1 MVLCDEE
8 YASKIDKAIFPGMQ
22 GGPLMHVIAGK
33 AVSFKEAS
41 TDEFKDYASQIV
53 KNSKKLALVLSEKG
67 LNLVSDG
74 TDNHLILLDLREIGF
89 SGKKAEIAL
98 GKAGITV
105 NKNSIPY
112 DTRKPAFT
120 SGVRIGTAAI
130 TSRKMKEN
138 ELELIGNWISD
149 VLEDIEDEVK
159 LSSIRDDVRQLCDR
173 FPMGPLG
180 SRPE

>member
-1 MVLCDEE
+1 M
-8 YASKIDKAIFPGMQ
+8 
-22 GGPLMHVIAGK
+22 
-33 AVSFKEAS
+33 
-41 TDEFKDYASQIV
+41 
-53 KNSKKLALVLSEKG
+53 KNSKKLATVLSEKG

-74 TDNHLILLDLREIGF
+74 TDNHLILLDLREAGF

-130 TSRKMKEN
+130 TSRNMKEN
-138 ELELIGNWISD
+138 ELKLIGNWISD
-149 VLEDIEDEVK
+149 VLDDIENEGK
-159 LSSIRDDVRQLCDR
+159 LSSIRDDVRELCDR
-173 FPMGPLG
+173 FPMGPMG
-180 SRPE
+180 SRPQ

>member
-1 MVLCDEE
+1 
-8 YASKIDKAIFPGMQ
+8 MQ

-33 AVSFKEAS
+33 AVAFKEAS
-41 TDEFKDYASQIV
+41 TEEFKNYTSQIV
-53 KNSKKLALVLSEKG
+53 KNSKKLATVLSEKG
-67 LNLVSDG
+67 LTLVSG
-74 TDNHLILLDLREIGF
+74 GSDNHLVLLDLREAGF
-89 SGKKAEIAL
+89 SCKKAEIAL

-130 TSRKMKEN
+130 TSRKMKES
-138 ELELIGNWISD
+138 ELELIGNWICA
-149 VLEDIEDEVK
+149 VLEDIEDEAK
-159 LSSIRDDVRQLCDR
+159 LFSIRDDVKELCDR
-173 FPMGPLG
+173 FPMGPMG